1 MNLLIITECEVAKM
15 NGREIWN
22 KFLSNIQNEIT
33 EISFETWFS
42 EEDTK
47 FYSFKDNVLTIT
59 VNQEFIKKHI
69 EAHYL
74 DIMKDAMY
82 EITNSDVTFN
92 IILES
97 EVQKLEEKENN
108 NVSLNTLVSNNER
121 QSANN
126 ANLNPNY
133 TFETFIV
140 GKSNKFAYKASRML
154 AEAPGSYNPLFLYGE
169 SGVGK
174 THLMHAIG
182 NYLIQNTDK
191 KVLYITSDKFVDEYT
206 RIFRYSDKNSYD
218 KIDAFKEKYRNV
230 DVLIIDDIQFLS
242 TAPKGQEE
250 FFHTFNEL
258 HNANKQ
264 IIIASDRSVD
274 DLNSIENRLLT
285 RFNWGLTANIT
296 TPDYDLRVS
305 IIKNKLAYND
315 AVSDIPEDVVEYIA
329 NNFDSD
335 IRKLEGAITRVL
347 AYSSMFYYGK
357 IDLDIAI
364 EALKDQVTGKS
375 VYKNDVQRIQR
386 VVCDYYKISL
396 EEMKGKNKNNAINFP
411 RQVAIYLCREL
422 TTESFPK
429 IGSYFGGRNHSTII
443 SADKKIRKEL
453 TTNDNLRQV
462 IKDLK
467 RDLT

>member
-1 MNLLIITECEVAKM
+1 MSDREV
-15 NGREIWN
+15 WN
-22 KFLSNIQNEIT
+22 NFLENVKNEIT
-33 EISFETWFS
+33 NVSFDTWFN

-47 FYSFKDNVLTIT
+47 FYSFKNNVMTFT

-69 EAHYL
+69 IEHYM
-74 DIMKDAMY
+74 DIMTDALNKV
-82 EITNSDVTFN
+82 TNTNVSFN

-97 EVQKLEEKENN
+97 EINNLENDTTKKKDKLEK
-108 NVSLNTLVSNNER
+108 
-121 QSANN
+121 QSATN

-133 TFETFIV
+133 TFENFLV
-140 GKSNKFAYKASRML
+140 GKSNKFAYKAARMT

-182 NYLIQNTDK
+182 NYLIENSDK

-206 RIFRYSDKNSYD
+206 RIFRYSDKLNFE

-230 DVLIIDDIQFLS
+230 DVLMIDDIQFLS

-250 FFHTFNEL
+250 FFNTFNEL
-258 HNANKQ
+258 HNAGKQ
-264 IIIASDRSVD
+264 IIIASDRPVD
-274 DLNSIENRLLT
+274 DLTSFENRLIT

-305 IIKNKLAYND
+305 IIKNKLAFNE
-315 AVSDIPEDVVEYIA
+315 AVNDIPEEVVEYIA

-347 AYSSMFYYGK
+347 AYSSMFNKG
-357 IDLDIAI
+357 IITLDIAV
-364 EALKDQVTGKS
+364 EALKDQIKGHST
-375 VYKNDVQRIQR
+375 YKNDIQRIQR
-386 VVCDYYKISL
+386 VVCDYYKISI
-396 EEMKGKNKNNAINFP
+396 EQMKGKNRNNDVNFP

-453 TTNDNLRQV
+453 NQNDNLKQV

-467 RDLT
+467 RELL

>member
-1 MNLLIITECEVAKM
+1 MS
-15 NGREIWN
+15 GREVWLN
-22 KFLSNIQNEIT
+22 FLENIKNEIT
-33 EISFETWFS
+33 NVSFDTWFN

-47 FYSFKDNVLTIT
+47 FYSFENDVLTIS

-69 EAHYL
+69 EDHYL
-74 DIMKDAMY
+74 DIMGEAISKV
-82 EITNSDVTFN
+82 TNSNVTFN
-92 IILES
+92 IVLES
-97 EVQKLEEKENN
+97 ELEKLKKVDHKKDIIYDNVEK
-108 NVSLNTLVSNNER
+108 
-121 QSANN
+121 QSAMN

-133 TFETFIV
+133 TFETFVV
-140 GKSNKFAYKASRML
+140 GKSNKFAYKASRVI

-182 NYLIQNTDK
+182 NYLVENTDK

-206 RIFRYSDKNSYD
+206 RIFRYNDKNSFD

-230 DVLIIDDIQFLS
+230 DVLMIDDIQFLS

-305 IIKNKLAYND
+305 IIKNKLAFKEAAN
-315 AVSDIPEDVVEYIA
+315 DIPDDVIEYIA

-347 AYSSMFYYGK
+347 AYSSMFNKGQ
-357 IDLDIAI
+357 ITLDLAVD
-364 EALKDQVTGKS
+364 ALKDQLKDRS
-375 VYKNDVQRIQR
+375 FYKNDVQRIQR
-386 VVCDYYKISL
+386 AVCDYYKISIDQ
-396 EEMKGKNKNNAINFP
+396 MKGKNKNNSINFP
-411 RQVAIYLCREL
+411 RQIAIYLCREL

-453 TTNDNLRQV
+453 EKNQNLREV

-467 RDLT
+467 RNLT

>member
-1 MNLLIITECEVAKM
+1 MND
-15 NGREIWN
+15 REIWN
-22 KFLSNIQNEIT
+22 RFLENIKNEIT
-33 EISFETWFS
+33 NVSFDTWFN

-47 FYSFKDNVLTIT
+47 FYSFKDDILTIT

-69 EAHYL
+69 EEHYM
-74 DIMKDAMY
+74 DIMNEAISKV
-82 EITNSDVTFN
+82 INTNVTFN
-92 IILES
+92 IVLES
-97 EVQKLEEKENN
+97 EISNLNLKNNIDLEVVDNLEK
-108 NVSLNTLVSNNER
+108 
-121 QSANN
+121 QSAEN

-140 GKSNKFAYKASRML
+140 GKSNKFAYKASRVI

-206 RIFRYSDKNSYD
+206 RIFRYSDKNNFE

-230 DVLIIDDIQFLS
+230 DVLMIDDIQFLS

-274 DLNSIENRLLT
+274 DLNSLENRLLT

-305 IIKNKLAYND
+305 IIKNKLAFKEAAN
-315 AVSDIPEDVVEYIA
+315 DIPDDVIEYIA

-347 AYSSMFYYGK
+347 AYSSMFNKGK
-357 IDLDIAI
+357 ITLDIAVD
-364 EALKDQVTGKS
+364 ALKDQIKDRS
-375 VYKNDVQRIQR
+375 IYKNDVQRIQR
-386 VVCDYYKISL
+386 VVCDYYKISIDQ
-396 EEMKGKNKNNAINFP
+396 MKGKNRNNEVNFP
-411 RQVAIYLCREL
+411 RQIAIYLCREL

-443 SADKKIRKEL
+443 SADKKIRQEL
-453 TTNDNLRQV
+453 NKNENLRQV

>member
-1 MNLLIITECEVAKM
+1 MSN
-15 NGREIWN
+15 RELWQ
-22 KFLSNIQNEIT
+22 KFLNNIKDELT
-33 EISFETWFS
+33 DISFNIWFN
-42 EEDTK
+42 EDDTK
-47 FYSFKDNVLTIT
+47 LYSFKDDVATIT
-59 VNQEFIKKHI
+59 VNQEVFKKHLEENYI
-69 EAHYL
+69 
-74 DIMKDAMY
+74 DMMNDAMRKA
-82 EITNSDVTFN
+82 TNSDVTIN
-92 IILES
+92 IILEDD
-97 EVQKLEEKENN
+97 VKKLEAERKKQLRLAEVD
-108 NVSLNTLVSNNER
+108 NVH
-121 QSANN
+121 QSSDN

-133 TFETFIV
+133 TFESFIV
-140 GKSNKFAYKASRML
+140 GNSNKFAFKAARVV
-154 AEAPGSYNPLFLYGE
+154 AESPGTYNPLFLYGE

-191 KVLYITSDKFVDEYT
+191 KVLYIASDKFVDEYT
-206 RIFRYSDKNSYD
+206 RIFRYSEKNNYD
-218 KIDAFKEKYRNV
+218 KIDTFKDKYRNV
-230 DVLIIDDIQFLS
+230 DVLMIDDIQFLS

-285 RFNWGLTANIT
+285 RLNWGLTANIT

-305 IIKNKLAYND
+305 IIKNKLAFKEAAD
-315 AVSDIPEDVVEYIA
+315 DLSMDVIEYIA

-347 AYSSMFYYGK
+347 AYASMFNKGK
-357 IDLDIAI
+357 VTLDIAVD
-364 EALKDQVTGKS
+364 ALKDQLKDRS
-375 VYKNDVQRIQR
+375 FYKNDVQRIQR
-386 VVCDYYKISL
+386 VVCDYYKISI
-396 EEMKGKNKNNAINFP
+396 EQMKGKNRNNEVNFP
-411 RQVAIYLCREL
+411 RQIAIYLCREL

-443 SADKKIRKEL
+443 SAYQRIEKEL
-453 TTNDNLRQV
+453 ITNEKLKGV

-467 RDLT
+467 KNLT

>member
-1 MNLLIITECEVAKM
+1 MSSNELWK
-15 NGREIWN
+15 
-22 KFLSNIQNEIT
+22 KFLENIKEVISSTSFDIWFNEN
-33 EISFETWFS
+33 
-42 EEDTK
+42 DTK
-47 FYSFKDNVLTIT
+47 LYSFKNDIATIT
-59 VNQEFIKKHI
+59 VTQEVYKKHLEEHYI
-69 EAHYL
+69 DNMNEA
-74 DIMKDAMY
+74 MRKAA
-82 EITNSDVTFN
+82 NSDVTIN
-92 IILES
+92 IVLE
-97 EVQKLEEKENN
+97 KDIKLLEEERRKEIREQEQG
-108 NVSLNTLVSNNER
+108 NVH
-121 QSANN
+121 QSSDN

-133 TFETFIV
+133 TFESFIV
-140 GKSNKFAYKASRML
+140 GDSNKFAYKAARVV
-154 AEAPGSYNPLFLYGE
+154 AESPGTYNPLFLYGE

-191 KVLYITSDKFVDEYT
+191 KVLYIASDKFVDEYT
-206 RIFRYSDKNSYD
+206 RIFRFSEKNNFD
-218 KIDAFKEKYRNV
+218 RIDTFKDKYRNV
-230 DVLIIDDIQFLS
+230 DVLMIDDIQFLS

-285 RFNWGLTANIT
+285 RLNWGLTANIT

-305 IIKNKLAYND
+305 IIKNKLAFKEAAD
-315 AVSDIPEDVVEYIA
+315 DIPTDVIEYIA

-347 AYSSMFYYGK
+347 AYSSMFSKGK
-357 IDLDIAI
+357 VTLDIAVD
-364 EALKDQVTGKS
+364 ALKDQLKDRS
-375 VYKNDVQRIQR
+375 FYKNDVQRIQR
-386 VVCDYYKISL
+386 VVCDYYKISI
-396 EEMKGKNKNNAINFP
+396 EQMKGKNRNNEVNFP
-411 RQVAIYLCREL
+411 RQIAIYLCREL

-443 SADKKIRKEL
+443 SAYQRIEKEL
-453 TTNDNLRQV
+453 ETNEKLKGV

-467 RDLT
+467 NNLT

>member
-1 MNLLIITECEVAKM
+1 MD
-15 NGREIWN
+15 GRKIWN
-22 KFLSNIQNEIT
+22 EFLDSFKNEIT
-33 EISFETWFS
+33 NISFDTWFN

-47 FYSFKDNVLTIT
+47 FYSLENNILTIT
-59 VNQEFIKKHI
+59 VNQEFIKRHI
-69 EAHYL
+69 EEHYL
-74 DIMKDAMY
+74 DTMSEVISK
-82 EITNSDVTFN
+82 ITNEVIVFN

-97 EVQKLEEKENN
+97 EIENYNKEKKEETIVDIPFEK
-108 NVSLNTLVSNNER
+108 
-121 QSANN
+121 QSASN

-133 TFETFIV
+133 VFENFVV
-140 GKSNKFAYKASRML
+140 GKSNKFAYKAARVI
-154 AEAPGSYNPLFLYGE
+154 AEAPGTYNPLFLYGE

-182 NYLIQNTDK
+182 NYLIENSTK

-206 RIFRYSDKNSYD
+206 RIFRYNDKNSFD

-285 RFNWGLTANIT
+285 RFNWGLVANIT
-296 TPDYDLRVS
+296 TPDYDLRIN
-305 IIKNKLAYND
+305 IIKNKLAFKEVAN
-315 AVSDIPEDVVEYIA
+315 DIPEEVIEYIA

-335 IRKLEGAITRVL
+335 VRKLEGAITRVL
-347 AYSSMFYYGK
+347 AYSSMFNKG
-357 IDLDIAI
+357 IINLDIAI
-364 EALKDQVTGKS
+364 EALKDQLKDHS
-375 VYKNDVQRIQR
+375 YYKNDVQRIQR
-386 VVCDYYKISL
+386 VVCDYYKISI
-396 EEMKGKNKNNAINFP
+396 EQMKSKNKNNSINFP
-411 RQVAIYLCREL
+411 RQIAIYLCREL

-443 SADKKIRKEL
+443 SADKKIRREL
-453 TTNDNLRQV
+453 NTNENLRE
-462 IKDLK
+462 IIRILK
-467 RDLT
+467 RNLS

>member
-1 MNLLIITECEVAKM
+1 MN
-15 NGREIWN
+15 NREIWK
-22 KFLSNIQNEIT
+22 KFLNNIESEIT
-33 EISFETWFS
+33 NISFNTWFN

-47 FYSFKDNVLTIT
+47 FYSYEDGVVT
-59 VNQEFIKKHI
+59 VVVKEAFIKKHL
-69 EAHYL
+69 EENYM
-74 DIMKDAMY
+74 DIMTDGMRKVTDS
-82 EITNSDVTFN
+82 NVTFN
-92 IILES
+92 IVLEN
-97 EVQKLEEKENN
+97 EIEKIKEEEKKNKQLSIDSDI
-108 NVSLNTLVSNNER
+108 SLEK
-121 QSANN
+121 QSSDN

-140 GKSNKFAYKASRML
+140 GDSNKFAYKASRVI
-154 AEAPGSYNPLFLYGE
+154 AESPGSYNPLFLYGE

-182 NYLIQNTDK
+182 NYLIENTNL

-206 RIFRYSDKNSYD
+206 RIFRYSDKNNFE
-218 KIDAFKEKYRNV
+218 KIDAFKEKYRNI

-258 HNANKQ
+258 HNSNKQ

-274 DLNSIENRLLT
+274 DLNSLENRLLT

-305 IIKNKLAYND
+305 IIKNKLAFKE
-315 AVSDIPEDVVEYIA
+315 AASDIPMDVIEYIA

-347 AYSSMFYYGK
+347 AYSSMFGKGK
-357 IDLDIAI
+357 ISLDIAV
-364 EALKDQVTGKS
+364 EALKDQLKDRS
-375 VYKNDVQRIQR
+375 FYKNDVQRIQR
-386 VVCDYYKISL
+386 VVCDYYKISI
-396 EEMKGKNKNNAINFP
+396 EQMKGKNRNNSVNFP
-411 RQVAIYLCREL
+411 RQIAIYLCREL
-422 TTESFPK
+422 TNESFPK

-443 SADKKIRKEL
+443 SADNRIRKEL
-453 TTNDNLRQV
+453 TTNENLKEV

-467 RDLT
+467 RSLT

>member
-1 MNLLIITECEVAKM
+1 MNNKELWNNFLDNIKNEIADVSF
-15 NGREIWN
+15 EIWFN
-22 KFLSNIQNEIT
+22 
-33 EISFETWFS
+33 

-47 FYSFKDNVLTIT
+47 FYSFKDNVMTIT
-59 VNQEFIKKHI
+59 VNQEFIKRHI
-69 EAHYL
+69 IEHYL
-74 DIMKDAMY
+74 DIMTEAINKV
-82 EITNSDVTFN
+82 TNSNVTIN
-92 IILES
+92 VLLDS
-97 EVQKLEEKENN
+97 EVKQLEKEEKKN
-108 NVSLNTLVSNNER
+108 SSFIKNEIDLEK
-121 QSANN
+121 QSATN

-140 GKSNKFAYKASRML
+140 GKSNKFAYKAARVI

-182 NYLIQNTDK
+182 NYLIENSDK

-206 RIFRYSDKNSYD
+206 RIFRYSDKNNFE
-218 KIDAFKEKYRNV
+218 KIDAFKEKYRNI
-230 DVLIIDDIQFLS
+230 DILMIDDIQFLS
-242 TAPKGQEE
+242 TAPKGPEE
-250 FFHTFNEL
+250 FFNTFNEL
-258 HNANKQ
+258 HDAGKQ
-264 IIIASDRSVD
+264 IIIASDRPVD
-274 DLNSIENRLLT
+274 DLNSFENRLIT

-305 IIKNKLAYND
+305 IIKNKLAFKE
-315 AVSDIPEDVVEYIA
+315 AASDIPEEVVEYIA

-347 AYSSMFYYGK
+347 AYSSMFNKGQ
-357 IDLDIAI
+357 ITLDVAVD
-364 EALKDQVTGKS
+364 ALKDQLKDRS
-375 VYKNDVQRIQR
+375 FYKNDVQRIQR
-386 VVCDYYKISL
+386 VVCDYYKISIDQ
-396 EEMKGKNKNNAINFP
+396 MKGKNRNNAVNFP
-411 RQVAIYLCREL
+411 RQIAIYLCREL

-443 SADKKIRKEL
+443 SADKKIREEL
-453 TTNDNLRQV
+453 TTNENLRQV

>member
-1 MNLLIITECEVAKM
+1 M
-15 NGREIWN
+15 NGMDIWN
-22 KFLSNIQNEIT
+22 KFLENIKNEIT
-33 EISFETWFS
+33 NVSFDTWFN

-47 FYSFKDNVLTIT
+47 FYSFVDDVMTIT

-69 EAHYL
+69 EEHYL
-74 DIMKDAMY
+74 DIMGEAISKVV
-82 EITNSDVTFN
+82 NSNVTFN

-97 EVQKLEEKENN
+97 DVTLLEKEKIGNQLEETKF
-108 NVSLNTLVSNNER
+108 VP
-121 QSANN
+121 QSAEN

-133 TFETFIV
+133 TFESFIV
-140 GKSNKFAYKASRML
+140 GKSNKFAYKASRVI

-182 NYLIQNTDK
+182 NYLIQNSTK

-206 RIFRYSDKNSYD
+206 RIFRYNDKNSFD
-218 KIDAFKEKYRNV
+218 KIDAFKDKYRNV

-285 RFNWGLTANIT
+285 RFNWGLVANIT
-296 TPDYDLRVS
+296 TPDYDLRVD
-305 IIKNKLAYND
+305 IIKNKLAFNEV
-315 AVSDIPEDVVEYIA
+315 ANDIPEEVIEYIA

-335 IRKLEGAITRVL
+335 VRKLEGAITRVL
-347 AYSSMFYYGK
+347 AYSSMFNKGF
-357 IDLDIAI
+357 INLDIAI
-364 EALKDQVTGKS
+364 EALKDQLKDKS
-375 VYKNDVQRIQR
+375 FYKNDVQRIQR
-386 VVCDYYKISL
+386 VVCDYYKISIDQ
-396 EEMKGKNKNNAINFP
+396 MKSKNKNNSINFP
-411 RQVAIYLCREL
+411 RQIAIYLCREL

-453 TTNDNLRQV
+453 TTNENLRE
-462 IKDLK
+462 IIRMLK
-467 RDLT
+467 KNLS

>member
-1 MNLLIITECEVAKM
+1 MNNNELWK
-15 NGREIWN
+15 
-22 KFLSNIQNEIT
+22 KFLDNIKEVVSKT
-33 EISFETWFS
+33 SFDIWFN

-47 FYSFKDNVLTIT
+47 LYSYIDDVATI
-59 VNQEFIKKHI
+59 VVSQELIKNHL
-69 EAHYL
+69 ENHYL
-74 DIMKDAMY
+74 DIMSDAMGKVTD
-82 EITNSDVTFN
+82 TNVLFN

-97 EVQKLEEKENN
+97 DLKEKIKEEEKNKQLTL
-108 NVSLNTLVSNNER
+108 NVDDETEKQSSL
-121 QSANN
+121 N

-133 TFETFIV
+133 TFESFIV
-140 GKSNKFAYKASRML
+140 GDSNKFAYKASRVI
-154 AEAPGSYNPLFLYGE
+154 AEEPGSYNPLFLYGE

-182 NYLIQNTDK
+182 NYLVENTNK

-206 RIFRYSDKNSYD
+206 RIFRYSDKNNFE

-230 DVLIIDDIQFLS
+230 DVLMIDDIQFLS

-274 DLNSIENRLLT
+274 DLNSLENRLLT
-285 RFNWGLTANIT
+285 RFNWGLTANIN

-305 IIKNKLAYND
+305 IIKNKLAFKEAAN
-315 AVSDIPEDVVEYIA
+315 DIPDDVIEYIA

-347 AYSSMFYYGK
+347 AYASMFNKGK
-357 IDLDIAI
+357 ITLDVAVD
-364 EALKDQVTGKS
+364 ALKDQLKDRSFYT
-375 VYKNDVQRIQR
+375 NDVQRIQR
-386 VVCDYYKISL
+386 VVCDYYKISI
-396 EEMKGKNKNNAINFP
+396 EQMKGKNRNNAVNFP

-422 TTESFPK
+422 TNESFPK

-443 SADKKIRKEL
+443 SADQRIRKEL
-453 TTNDNLRQV
+453 VVNDDLKEV
-462 IKDLK
+462 IKNLK
-467 RDLT
+467 RSLT